1 MIKVLVEKFFF
12 AFFRLSYSS
21 YFTNV
26 RLSYSSYFT
35 FYQLVKRQIFWIK
48 IPSFASKK
56 HQKWIG
62 KYNIEVIDVFKLES
76 IVISLL
82 RKQQKMPSRQQKFAK
97 KCSKRYLIFGTNH
110 ILATLRWDE
119 GRYPGYGNYGDY
131 SYCVRQKLRNRVF
144 IGKC

>member
-1 MIKVLVEKFFF
+1 M
-12 AFFRLSYSS
+12 
-21 YFTNV
+21 
-26 RLSYSSYFT
+26 
-35 FYQLVKRQIFWIK
+35 
-48 IPSFASKK
+48 
-56 HQKWIG
+56 
-62 KYNIEVIDVFKLES
+62 VIDVFKLES